1 MYRVSILY
9 DLCPLTTL
17 IQRRPQ
23 TLARVRVGSFLTDCT
38 DFDSRALSAL
48 NDVKRTGRLLVNH
61 ARNRSLDWAT
71 SPYSIG
77 SLIWSSSFKPTK
89 LKLLQQLDILDPR
102 VLHYDWRIKA
112 FSSNTA
118 NCILTMRDPAGL
130 SDLSLGDKFCSKSL
144 SPRSIAT
151 DNKFVQD
158 GSCSSKVWGNEINKG
173 RQSWI
178 ESRYIDLFPSI
189 FPMRWDKNVE
199 GIAIACT
206 CLY

>member
-9 DLCPLTTL
+9 DPCPLPTL

-23 TLARVRVGSFLTDCT
+23 TLARVRVGSILTDRT

-61 ARNRSLDWAT
+61 ARNQGLDWATT

-89 LKLLQQLDILDPR
+89 LKLLPRLDILDPR

-118 NCILTMRDPAGL
+118 NCILTMWNPAGL
-130 SDLSLGDKFCSKSL
+130 SGLSWGDKFCSKSL
-144 SPRSIAT
+144 HPGLLLQTTNLFEMGAVLQKSGAMKSTRE
-151 DNKFVQD
+151 DNR
-158 GSCSSKVWGNEINKG
+158 G
-173 RQSWI
+173 
-178 ESRYIDLFPSI
+178 
-189 FPMRWDKNVE
+189 
-199 GIAIACT
+199 
-206 CLY
+206 

>member
-9 DLCPLTTL
+9 DPCPLPTL

-23 TLARVRVGSFLTDCT
+23 TLARVRVGSISTDRT

-61 ARNRSLDWAT
+61 ARNQGLDWAT

-102 VLHYDWRIKA
+102 VLH
-112 FSSNTA
+112 
-118 NCILTMRDPAGL
+118 MRDPAGL
-130 SDLSLGDKFCSKSL
+130 SGLSWGDKFCSKSL

-151 DNKFVQD
+151 DNKFVRD

-178 ESRYIDLFPSI
+178 ESRYVDLFPSI

-199 GIAIACT
+199 GISLCDCSAIMNNMYVLVYT
-206 CLY
+206 NLR